1 MTHFH
6 LLSPAQC
13 DWSSFPGM
21 CHQKAGQPLHLAP
34 HSGYGF
40 TLGGAGHQHL
50 SPAPSSVFQK
60 PYFRQT
66 WTGKPVSFPQ
76 PNLHSLGWSSTPGA
90 VSEEYWAIML
100 PPRFTYRVKVHA
112 QRSKLRRVMSA
123 VLTLSYAQSPGLSL
137 WEKKVITLAVV
148 PVYPHRSCASGGET
162 GSENKAHH
170 SSAWGDCVWNRVWGG
185 SWGRVLWKTME
196 IAVVSKREGQELLER
211 NKLHR
216 TWTRSWTEETERAR

>member
-6 LLSPAQC
+6 FLSPAQC
-13 DWSSFPGM
+13 DWSSVPGM

-123 VLTLSYAQSPGLSL
+123 VLTLSYAQSPGVSL

-148 PVYPHRSCASGGET
+148 
-162 GSENKAHH
+162 
-170 SSAWGDCVWNRVWGG
+170 SSVSAQRLCLGWGDRFRKQSTPQLCLRRLCLEQ
-185 SWGRVLWKTME
+185 SMGRFMRKGIVE
-196 IAVVSKREGQELLER
+196 NNGDRSGEQKRRPGAPWEKQATSYM
-211 NKLHR
+211 N
-216 TWTRSWTEETERAR
+216 